1 MYLFLPTFAVTF
13 AVPAFLAVTFA
24 LYLPVDFTA
33 ATDLLLLDHLTDL
46 LVPVIFNVTDE
57 PASIVTVFLLI
68 LSSNHV

>member
-1 MYLFLPTFAVTF
+1 MYFFLPTFAVTF

-57 PASIVTVFLLI
+57 PHQSLLFFY
-68 LSSNHV
+68 